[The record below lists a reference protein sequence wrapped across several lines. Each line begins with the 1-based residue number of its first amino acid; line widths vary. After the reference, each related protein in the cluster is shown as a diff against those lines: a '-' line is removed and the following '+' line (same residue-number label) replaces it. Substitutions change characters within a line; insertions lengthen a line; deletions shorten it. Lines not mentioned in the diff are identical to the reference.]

1 MKTHFLTIITLCT
14 ILLVSLHTTAQED
27 SVSVAIT
34 NHSLDLAIETD
45 QADHVS
51 YPRVFGGLTFTR
63 IEWGFSRLIDNGS
76 FQLSE
81 SNKFL
86 SYSRAS
92 NFGFDVLQ
100 AGLRFCDNFKTFL
113 SAGVEWNYI
122 RLEENILFDRNTS
135 PLSYQD
141 IDPADIAYEKNIL
154 TSTYL
159 RVPLTFEWRSRKYAN
174 GKRSKI
180 AFGLTTGVLLKGT
193 QRLKS
198 GENGKQKFKNDYN
211 LATFQYGP
219 FVKVGYDRFGIF
231 AKYYMNDM
239 FDDSPAIKGVQNLAF
254 GASLGF

>member
-1 MKTHFLTIITLCT
+1 MKRYIAILTFGI
-14 ILLVSLHTTAQED
+14 ILLLTFRATAQED
-27 SVSVAIT
+27 SLSVA
-34 NHSLDLAIETD
+34 
-45 QADHVS
+45 
-51 YPRVFGGLTFTR
+51 YPRLYGGLTFTR

-76 FQLSE
+76 FQLSD
-81 SNKFL
+81 NHKFL
-86 SYSRAS
+86 SYNKAS

-100 AGLRFCDNFKTFL
+100 AGLRFTDNFKTFL

-141 IDPADIAYEKNIL
+141 IDPEDIAYEKNIL

-174 GKRSKI
+174 GNRSKI

-198 GENGKQKFKNDYN
+198 KENGKQKFKNDYN

-219 FVKVGYDRFGIF
+219 FIRIGYDRFGLF
-231 AKYYMNDM
+231 TKYYVNDL
-239 FDDSPAIKGVQNLAF
+239 FENSPDIKGVQNLVF